1 MAKEYTSW
9 GRGGVS
15 EHSTFELAEKSLT
28 RKDESLEHSA
38 NLAGYQAC
46 PASLDILKISMP
58 PAVKLAAV
66 FSVRLTLDP
75 DIIAAEIVEDLQ
87 AALAQF
93 AEIASDLKR

>member
-1 MAKEYTSW
+1 MKASKTAPTS
-9 GRGGVS
+9 
-15 EHSTFELAEKSLT
+15 L
-28 RKDESLEHSA
+28 D
-38 NLAGYQAC
+38 YPAC